1 MKVSALFF
9 LLLFS
14 TISFSQETPIQSP
27 RIVVKVPLGESI
39 TLEGHTVKFIKV
51 LEDSRCPKNTNCI
64 WEGRAKILVEISSD
78 EMDAI
83 QKELIFGKVNPGES
97 DDLTLFS
104 SNEKNIKA
112 IVLDPYPSSEDTTD
126 SKNYVL
132 LINVKN

>member
-1 MKVSALFF
+1 MKFSVLF
-9 LLLFS
+9 LLVLFS

-64 WEGRAKILVEISSD
+64 WAGRAKVLVEVLS
-78 EMDAI
+78 EETETI

-104 SNEKNIKA
+104 SNEKNINA
-112 IVLDPYPSSEDTTD
+112 IVLDPYPSSEDTAD
-126 SKNYVL
+126 SKKYVL
-132 LINVKN
+132 LINVEN

>member
-1 MKVSALFF
+1 MKVRVLFF
-9 LLLFS
+9 FVLFS

-39 TLEGHTVKFIKV
+39 TLEGHTVKFVKV

-64 WEGRAKILVEISSD
+64 WAGRAKILVEVSSKK
-78 EMDAI
+78 MDAI
-83 QKELIFGKVNPGES
+83 QMELIFGKVNPGES

-104 SNEKNIKA
+104 SNKKNIKA
-112 IVLDPYPSSEDTTD
+112 IALDPYPTSEDTTG

-132 LINVKN
+132 LINVEN